1 MGKMSRNSL
10 MHWACLRI
18 EMGTPP
24 ISAYF
29 FPKSFISTFQV
40 VKYNVNQRNHILYS
54 EEIRQE
60 VIQTCTFSLEYL
72 DSWLWFLFLLVNWE
86 LWDGFFC
93 LSVFFVFS
101 HLSLLHST
109 EGEVKRKLPKM
120 RILHQFYFSQLFHSS
135 LFNSPHPIIL
145 YLNAIITHSND
156 SSPSFPSEC
165 SIIRVPA
172 VKEHS
177 DDLNLTA
184 EFDLEVQAWC
194 IWCL

>member
-1 MGKMSRNSL
+1 MGKMSRNSST
-10 MHWACLRI
+10 HWACLRI